1 VNGVCVPPPVCPQG
15 QVLVGGACVPTP
27 PVCTAPQVPNVDG
40 ICACPAPMQPG
51 AVPGQ
56 CICPLPNVMVN
67 GVCVL
72 PPPVCPQ
79 GQVLVG
85 GACVPTPPVCTAPQ
99 VPNVDGICACPAPM
113 QPGPTPGSCKCPEG
127 MTLVGGAC
135 VTPPPPVRKQP
146 DKVKKP
152 QACPEGTIKQGSKC
166 VKRERKGVT
175 GDDVRRGID
184 IIRGIPGSSRGGS
197 GGGGGGSPS
206 KGKP

>member
-1 VNGVCVPPPVCPQG
+1 MVNGVCVQP
-15 QVLVGGACVPTP
+15 P

-67 GVCVL
+67 GACVL
-72 PPPVCPQ
+72 P
-79 GQVLVG
+79 
-85 GACVPTPPVCTAPQ
+85 PPVCTAPQ

-113 QPGPTPGSCKCPEG
+113 QPGPTPGSCKCPQG

-135 VTPPPPVRKQP
+135 VTPPPPVRKQT

-152 QACPEGTIKQGSKC
+152 RACAEGTIRRGSKC
-166 VKRERKGVT
+166 VKRERSEPHVAPR
-175 GDDVRRGID
+175 DVIRGID
-184 IIRGIPGSSRGGS
+184 VFRGL
-197 GGGGGGSPS
+197 GGGGGGGGRGGGGGGGGG
-206 KGKP
+206 KGGRP